1 MSEIIANRYEFM
13 LIFDCEN
20 GNPNGDPDSG
30 NAPRVDPE
38 DSRGLV
44 SDVAIKRRIRN
55 YAQATGQNIFIQHGT
70 NLNTQIAIAHE
81 QNGGM
86 PAFADGKWKPN
97 TAKVKSA
104 KDWIC
109 KQFFDVRTFGA
120 VLSTGPNA
128 GQVRGPV
135 QITFAKSVDKVLSI
149 DATIT
154 RGAVADNSIKGAKV
168 GSVDFQKWEAEQPE
182 DSLRTMGRK
191 SLIPYGLFIAKGFI
205 SAHLAQHTKFSE
217 ADLDVLLES
226 LMNMYD
232 FDRSA
237 SKGLMATRRLIVFK
251 HVGTDNGSLED
262 TKRQAMLGCAP
273 AQRLLDLGQIVS
285 IELKDKTKAP
295 RVFND
300 YAVQTDAS
308 KLPQGVQMLEL
319 EYWDK
324 DALKTGWKS
333 A

>member
-1 MSEIIANRYEFM
+1 MSAIENRYEFM
-13 LIFDCEN
+13 VIFDCEN

-38 DSRGLV
+38 DGHGLV
-44 SDVAIKRRIRN
+44 SDVALKRRIRN
-55 YAQATGQNIFIQHGT
+55 YAQAAGQKIFIQHGT

-86 PAFADGKWKPN
+86 PLFVDGKWKAN

-109 KQFFDVRTFGA
+109 QQFFDVRTFGA

-135 QITFAKSVDKVLSI
+135 QITFAKSMNPILSI
-149 DATIT
+149 DASIT

-168 GSVDFQKWEAEQPE
+168 GSIDFQNWEAAQPE
-182 DSLRTMGRK
+182 DELRTMGRK
-191 SLIPYGLFIAKGFI
+191 SLIPYGLFVAKGFI
-205 SAHLAQHTKFSE
+205 SAHLAQGTGFGE
-217 ADLDVLLES
+217 IDLKILLES

-237 SKGLMATRRLIVFK
+237 SKGMMATRRLIVFK
-251 HVGTDNGSLED
+251 HVGTDNGSSED

-295 RVFND
+295 RAFND
-300 YAVQTDAS
+300 YSVQTDAS
-308 KLPQGVQMLEL
+308 KLPKGVQMLEL
-319 EYWDK
+319 DYWD
-324 DALKTGWKS
+324 ASSLENGWKG

>member
-38 DSRGLV
+38 DGHGLV
-44 SDVAIKRRIRN
+44 SDVALKRRIRN
-55 YAQATGQNIFIQHGT
+55 YAQAAGQNIFIQHGT
-70 NLNTQIAIAHE
+70 NLNRPIFESHE
-81 QNGGM
+81 KTDGG
-86 PAFADGKWKPN
+86 FTG
-97 TAKVKSA
+97 AKTKQKVGLA
-104 KDWIC
+104 KDWMC
-109 KQFFDVRTFGA
+109 EHFFDVRTFGA
-120 VLSTGPNA
+120 VMSTGANA

-135 QITFAKSVDKVLSI
+135 QITFARSADPILSME
-149 DATIT
+149 ASIT
-154 RGAVADNSIKGAKV
+154 RGAVADDAGKAKTLN
-168 GSVDFQKWEAEQPE
+168 DFVKWEAEQPE

-205 SAHLAQHTKFSE
+205 SAHLAQNTKFSE
-217 ADLDVLLES
+217 ADLSVLLRS

-237 SKGLMATRRLIVFK
+237 SKGLMATRRLIIFK
-251 HVGTDNGSLED
+251 HVGTENGSAED

-273 AQRLLDLGQIVS
+273 AQRLLDLGQIIN

-300 YAVQTDAS
+300 YSITADSS
-308 KLPQGVQMLEL
+308 KLPKGVQMLEL
-319 EYWDK
+319 EYWDA
-324 DALKTGWKS
+324 DAPKTGWKS